1 MATRAVIM
9 AAGQGTRMKSALPKV
24 LHEIAGRPLVSWVL
38 EAVAAT
44 QPDEIVVVVGHE
56 AEAVRARLP
65 EGVRTVTQERQL
77 GTGHAAR
84 VAIEAMNAAPGDDVL
99 VVPGDT
105 PLVSDLT
112 LVGLLAA
119 HRKDGAAATLLT
131 TELDDPAGYGRVLRA
146 DDGSVQRIVEDR
158 DADPQQLGIREV
170 GTSMYVFGFEA
181 LAAALERLNTDNA
194 QGEEYLTDV
203 IGILAGDG
211 ERLGAVLGDPAE
223 VAGVNSVQELAD
235 AAAAVRRRINAAW
248 MGEGVWILD
257 PDRVYIDAGAVL
269 SAGVRL
275 YPGVHLEGET
285 VVAAGAEI
293 GPDVHVRDSRIGED
307 AVIRYAVLDGAEVGA
322 RASVGPYAV
331 LRPGTVLGAE
341 AKAGTYVELKKTVVG
356 DRSKVPHLSYMGD
369 ADIGEDSNIGA
380 ATVTCN
386 YDGYQKHRTVIGDRV
401 KIGSDTMLVAP
412 LEIGD
417 DAWTGAG
424 SVISKDVPP
433 GALGVARSQQ
443 RNIPDYAARRKR
455 AERSGDA

>member
-9 AAGQGTRMKSALPKV
+9 AAGQGTRMKSSLPKV
-24 LHEIAGRPLVSWVL
+24 LHEVAGRPLVAWVL
-38 EAVAAT
+38 EAVAGT
-44 QPDEIVVVVGHE
+44 QPDEVVVVVGHE
-56 AEAVRARLP
+56 ADAVREQLP
-65 EGVRTVTQERQL
+65 DGVRTVIQDRQL
-77 GTGHAAR
+77 GTGHATRIA
-84 VAIEAMNAAPGDDVL
+84 VEAMDGAPGDEVL

-105 PLVSDLT
+105 PLVSGAALA
-112 LVGLLAA
+112 GLLAA
-119 HRKDGAAATLLT
+119 HREEGAAATLLT
-131 TELDDPAGYGRVLRA
+131 TELDDPTGYGRVLRA
-146 DDGSVQRIVEDR
+146 DDGSVRGIVEDR
-158 DADPQQLGIREV
+158 DADPRQLGIREV
-170 GTSMYVFGFEA
+170 GTSMYAFRFGA
-181 LAAALERLNTDNA
+181 LAAALDRLGTNNA

-211 ERLGAVLGDPAE
+211 EQLAAVLGDPAE
-223 VAGVNSVQELAD
+223 VTGVNSVQELAD
-235 AAAAVRRRINAAW
+235 AAAAMRRRINAGW

-257 PDRVYIDAGAVL
+257 PDRVYVDAGVVL

-275 YPGVHLEGET
+275 YPGVHLEGDT

-307 AVIRYAVLDGAEVGA
+307 AIIRYSVLNGAEVGA

-341 AKAGTYVELKKTVVG
+341 ARAGTYVELKKTVVG
-356 DRSKVPHLSYMGD
+356 DRSKVPHLSYLGD
-369 ADIGEDSNIGA
+369 AEIGEDANIGA

-401 KIGSDTMLVAP
+401 RIGSDTMLVAP